1 MRSLPAEKLA
11 MSPKDLLLALVVIIV
26 WGMNFV
32 VIKIGLDDIPPMLLG
47 ALRFMLAAFP
57 AILFIKR
64 PQMPLRWLLAYGATI
79 SLGQFAFLFSAMK
92 VGMPAGLASLVL
104 QSQAFFTLFF
114 AALFLGERLRATN
127 LIGLMIA
134 AGGLV
139 LIGMQGDRSMTL
151 AGFVLTICAA
161 SMWALG
167 NIVTRKVGKVNLVG
181 LVVWGSLIPPIPF
194 FFLSWLLEG
203 PQVIESA
210 LRGFGLSSMLV
221 LIYLAFG
228 ATILGYSLWSRLL
241 SRYPA
246 NTVAPFSLLVPVV
259 GLTSAAL
266 LLDEHLGLLQ
276 AIGALLVMLG
286 LMINVG
292 GGWLA
297 GRLRT
302 AFGGS
307 PA

>member
-1 MRSLPAEKLA
+1 MA
-11 MSPKDLLLALVVIIV
+11 PKDLMLALVVIVV

-32 VIKIGLDDIPPMLLG
+32 VIKIGLDNMPPMLLG

-64 PQMPLRWLLAYGATI
+64 PQMPLRWLLAYGTTI
-79 SLGQFAFLFSAMK
+79 SLAQFAFLFSAMK

-114 AALFLGERLRATN
+114 AVMFLGERLRAAN
-127 LIGLMIA
+127 LVGLLISA
-134 AGGLV
+134 SGLL

-151 AGFVLTICAA
+151 AGFLLTICAA

-194 FFLSWLLEG
+194 FALSLWLEG
-203 PQVIESA
+203 PEAIEGA
-210 LRGFGLSSMLV
+210 LRGFDMSSMLV
-221 LIYLAFG
+221 LTYLAFG
-228 ATILGYSLWSRLL
+228 ATILGYGLWSRLL

-259 GLTSAAL
+259 GLTSAAV
-266 LLDEHLGLLQ
+266 LLDEHLGMLQ

-286 LMINVG
+286 LAVNVG
-292 GGWLA
+292 GSWII
-297 GRLRT
+297 GRLR
-302 AFGGS
+302 
-307 PA
+307 PASSRPMA

>member
-1 MRSLPAEKLA
+1 
-11 MSPKDLLLALVVIIV
+11 MSPKDLLLALVVIVV

-32 VIKIGLDDIPPMLLG
+32 VIRVGLDNIPPMLLG
-47 ALRFMLAAFP
+47 SLRFLLAAFP
-57 AILFIKR
+57 AVFFIKR
-64 PQMPLRWLLAYGATI
+64 PQMPLRWLLAYGLTI

-114 AALFLGERLRATN
+114 AALFLGERLRAAN
-127 LIGLMIA
+127 LVGLLIA
-134 AGGLV
+134 AGGLL
-139 LIGMQGDRSMTL
+139 LIGLQGDRSMTL

-181 LVVWGSLIPPIPF
+181 LVVWGSLVPPIPF
-194 FFLSWLLEG
+194 FLLSWLLEG
-203 PQVIESA
+203 PQAIEGA
-210 LRGFGLSSMLV
+210 LRGFGLSAALV
-221 LIYLAFG
+221 LVYLAFG
-228 ATILGYSLWSRLL
+228 ATILGYGLWSRLL

-286 LMINVG
+286 LAVNVG
-292 GGWLA
+292 GGWLL
-297 GRLRT
+297 GRMRAAL
-302 AFGGS
+302 GSS

>member
-1 MRSLPAEKLA
+1 MV
-11 MSPKDLLLALVVIIV
+11 PKDLLLALVVIIV

-32 VIKIGLDDIPPMLLG
+32 VIKVGLDDIPPMLLG
-47 ALRFMLAAFP
+47 ALRFLLAAFP

-64 PQMPLRWLLAYGATI
+64 PQLPLRWLLAYGATI
-79 SLGQFAFLFSAMK
+79 SLGQFAFLFSAMN

-127 LIGLMIA
+127 FIGLLIA
-134 AGGLV
+134 AGGLL

-194 FFLSWLLEG
+194 FALSWMMEG

-210 LRGFGLSSMLV
+210 LRGIGWSSVLV
-221 LIYLAFG
+221 LLYLAFG

-266 LLDEHLGLLQ
+266 LLDEHLGVMQ

-292 GGWLA
+292 GGWLL
-297 GRLRT
+297 GRVRMVL
-302 AFGGS
+302 GGS
-307 PA
+307 AA

>member
-1 MRSLPAEKLA
+1 MA
-11 MSPKDLLLALVVIIV
+11 PKDLMLALVVIVV

-32 VIKIGLDDIPPMLLG
+32 VIKVGLDDIPPMLLG
-47 ALRFMLAAFP
+47 SLRFLLAAFP
-57 AILFIKR
+57 AVLFIKR

-114 AALFLGERLRATN
+114 AVLFLGERLRISN
-127 LIGLMIA
+127 LFGLLISA
-134 AGGLV
+134 SGLL
-139 LIGMQGDRSMTL
+139 LIGMQGDRSTTL
-151 AGFVLTICAA
+151 AGFLLTICAA

-194 FFLSWLLEG
+194 FALSWVLEG
-203 PQVIESA
+203 PEAIKGA
-210 LRGFGLSSMLV
+210 LGGFGMDSALV

-228 ATILGYSLWSRLL
+228 ATILGYGLWSRLL

-259 GLTSAAL
+259 GLTSAAV

-276 AIGALLVMLG
+276 AVGALLVMLG
-286 LMINVG
+286 LGINVG
-292 GGWLA
+292 GGWLV
-297 GRLRT
+297 GRVRT

-307 PA
+307 TA

>member
-1 MRSLPAEKLA
+1 
-11 MSPKDLLLALVVIIV
+11 MSPKDLLLALVVIVV

-47 ALRFMLAAFP
+47 CLRFMLAAFP
-57 AILFIKR
+57 AILFIRR
-64 PQMPLRWLLAYGATI
+64 PQMPLRWLIAYGATI
-79 SLGQFAFLFSAMK
+79 SLGQFAFLFSAMH

-114 AALFLGERLRATN
+114 AVLFLGERLRATN
-127 LIGLMIA
+127 LVGLVIA
-134 AGGLV
+134 ASGLV

-151 AGFVLTICAA
+151 AGFILTICAA
-161 SMWALG
+161 SMWAMG
-167 NIVTRKVGKVNLVG
+167 NIITRKVGKVNLVG

-194 FFLSWLLEG
+194 FALSWFIEG
-203 PQVIESA
+203 PQMIESA
-210 LRGFGLSSMLV
+210 LRGIGLSSIMVLV
-221 LIYLAFG
+221 YLAFG
-228 ATILGYSLWSRLL
+228 ATILGYGLWSRLL

-259 GLTSAAL
+259 GLTSAAWL
-266 LLDEHLGLLQ
+266 LGEQLDGLQ

-286 LMINVG
+286 LVINVS
-292 GGWLA
+292 GGWLV

>member
-1 MRSLPAEKLA
+1 MA
-11 MSPKDLLLALVVIIV
+11 PKDLLLALVVIVV

-32 VIKIGLDDIPPMLLG
+32 VIKVGLDDIPPMLLG

-64 PQMPLRWLLAYGATI
+64 PLLPLRWLLAYGATI
-79 SLGQFAFLFSAMK
+79 SLGQFAFLFSAMN

-127 LIGLMIA
+127 FIGLLIA
-134 AGGLV
+134 AGGLL

-194 FFLSWLLEG
+194 FALSWMMEG

-210 LRGFGLSSMLV
+210 LRGIGWSSVLV
-221 LIYLAFG
+221 LLYLAFG

-266 LLDEHLGLLQ
+266 LLDEHLGVMQ

-292 GGWLA
+292 GGWLL
-297 GRLRT
+297 GRVRMVLGSST
-302 AFGGS
+302 A
-307 PA
+307 

>member
-1 MRSLPAEKLA
+1 MA
-11 MSPKDLLLALVVIIV
+11 PKDLMLALVVIVV

-32 VIKIGLDDIPPMLLG
+32 VIKVGLDDIPPMLLG
-47 ALRFMLAAFP
+47 SLRFLLAAFP
-57 AILFIKR
+57 AVLFIKR
-64 PQMPLRWLLAYGATI
+64 PQMPLRWLLAYGGTI

-114 AALFLGERLRATN
+114 AVLFLGERLRASN
-127 LIGLMIA
+127 LVGLIIA
-134 AGGLV
+134 AGGLL

-151 AGFVLTICAA
+151 AGFLLTICAA

-194 FFLSWLLEG
+194 FALSWVLEG
-203 PQVIESA
+203 PEAIGGA
-210 LRGFGLSSMLV
+210 LRGFGMDSALV

-228 ATILGYSLWSRLL
+228 ATILGYGLWSRLL

-259 GLTSAAL
+259 GLTSAAV
-266 LLDEHLGLLQ
+266 LLDEHLGVLQ
-276 AIGALLVMLG
+276 AVGALLVMLG
-286 LMINVG
+286 LVINVG
-292 GGWLA
+292 GGWVV

-302 AFGGS
+302 AFGS
-307 PA
+307 PAA

>member
-1 MRSLPAEKLA
+1 
-11 MSPKDLLLALVVIIV
+11 MSPKDLLLALVVIVV

-47 ALRFMLAAFP
+47 CLRFMLAAFP

-64 PQMPLRWLLAYGATI
+64 PQMPLRWLIAYGATI
-79 SLGQFAFLFSAMK
+79 SLGQFAFLFSAMH

-114 AALFLGERLRATN
+114 AVLFLGERLRATN
-127 LIGLMIA
+127 LVWLVIA
-134 AGGLV
+134 ASGLV
-139 LIGMQGDRSMTL
+139 LIGMQGDRGMTL
-151 AGFVLTICAA
+151 AGFMLTICAA
-161 SMWALG
+161 SMWAMG
-167 NIVTRKVGKVNLVG
+167 NIITRKVGKVNLVG

-194 FFLSWLLEG
+194 FALSWFIEG
-203 PQVIESA
+203 PQMIESA
-210 LRGFGLSSMLV
+210 LRGIGLSSIMVLV
-221 LIYLAFG
+221 YLAFG
-228 ATILGYSLWSRLL
+228 ATILGYGLWSRLL

-259 GLTSAAL
+259 GLTSAAWL
-266 LLDEHLGLLQ
+266 LGEQLDGLQ
-276 AIGALLVMLG
+276 AIGALLVLLG
-286 LMINVG
+286 LVINVS
-292 GGWLA
+292 GGWLV

>member
-1 MRSLPAEKLA
+1 
-11 MSPKDLLLALVVIIV
+11 MSPKDLMLALVVIVV

-32 VIKIGLDDIPPMLLG
+32 VIKVGLDDIPPMLLG
-47 ALRFMLAAFP
+47 SLRFMLAAFP
-57 AILFIKR
+57 AVLFIKR

-104 QSQAFFTLFF
+104 QSQAFLTLFF
-114 AALFLGERLRATN
+114 AVLFLGERLRLAN
-127 LIGLMIA
+127 LAGLLIAAAGLLLIGI
-134 AGGLV
+134 
-139 LIGMQGDRSMTL
+139 QGDRSMTL
-151 AGFVLTICAA
+151 GGFVLTICAA

-167 NIVTRKVGKVNLVG
+167 NVVTRKVGKVNLVG
-181 LVVWGSLIPPIPF
+181 LVVWGSLIPPLPF
-194 FFLSWLLEG
+194 LALSWILEG
-203 PQVIESA
+203 PDVIEAA
-210 LRGFGLSSMLV
+210 LRNFGMDSFLV

-228 ATILGYSLWSRLL
+228 ATILGYGLWSRLL

-276 AIGALLVMLG
+276 GVGALLVMLG
-286 LMINVG
+286 LAVNVG
-292 GGWLA
+292 GGWVV

-302 AFGGS
+302 VFGNT
-307 PA
+307 AA